1 MDNGLVFE
9 FVVNIGIQHTK
20 CWKKGEVMI
29 SKYITEDGVIRE
41 INDYMPGMWI
51 NLTSPSQDESLEIS
65 HRYDIDITDV
75 RAALDEEEASRVD
88 VNDDYVLI
96 IFDIPTVEIRHNQ
109 EAYTTIPL
117 GVIWTE
123 EAIITICS
131 VETPVLK
138 HFIVN
143 RLKDFTTK
151 KQVRFT
157 YQILHRTSTLYQS
170 YLRIIDRRRLEVEES
185 IGGATEESEIINL
198 HEMESNLVYFDTSLR
213 ANRMIVDRLTRYS
226 GIRKFP
232 EDQELL
238 DDVVV
243 ENLQAI
249 EMTQIYRD
257 IIKGTRELMSTVI
270 DNRLNNIMKYL
281 AAITIV
287 MSIPTIIS
295 GLYGMNVSGD
305 WMPLSSTPYGFGI
318 ICAFT
323 LVVCIIVAIYL
334 KKKKML

>member
-1 MDNGLVFE
+1 
-9 FVVNIGIQHTK
+9 
-20 CWKKGEVMI
+20 MI
-29 SKYITEDGVIRE
+29 SRYITEKGKLME
-41 INDYMPGMWI
+41 INEYKPGMWI
-51 NLTSPSQDESLEIS
+51 NLTAPSQDESLEIAKQ
-65 HRYDIDITDV
+65 YDIDLTDV
-75 RAALDEEEASRVD
+75 RAALDDEEASRVD
-88 VNDDYVLI
+88 VNDGYVMV

-109 EAYTTIPL
+109 QAYTTIPL

-138 HFIVN
+138 YFLN
-143 RLKDFTTK
+143 GNLKDFTTK

-157 YQILHRTSTLYQS
+157 YQILYRTCALYQS
-170 YLRIIDRRRLEVEES
+170 YLRIIDRKRLEMEERM
-185 IGGATEESEIINL
+185 GKATENADIINL
-198 HEMESNLVYFDTSLR
+198 HELESNLVYFDTSLR

-238 DDVVV
+238 DDVII

-257 IIKGTRELMSTVI
+257 ILKGTRELMSTVI

-281 AAITIV
+281 ASITII
-287 MSIPTIIS
+287 MAIPTIIS
-295 GLYGMNVSGD
+295 GLFGMNVAAE
-305 WMPLSSTPYGFGI
+305 WMPFSTTAYGFAIICGI
-318 ICAFT
+318 ILLICGVVA
-323 LVVCIIVAIYL
+323 LVL
-334 KKKKML
+334 KKMKML